1 MKYEIKNR
9 VNGSVLFSLETANL
23 KLCVEAAVGG
33 KADLHGADLS
43 GADLYGANLRGAN
56 LRGADLVGADLHGAD
71 LCGANLSGA
80 NLRSANLYGANLS
93 GANLSDANLCGAN
106 LRSTDLCGAN
116 LRSTNLRS
124 TNLSGTDLSNANLRS
139 ADLSGA
145 DLYGANL
152 SDANLSDAVNA
163 ELAFALTVIVQEG
176 DIISWKAVIDPITG
190 KKVIAK
196 LLIPKEARR
205 SNAAGRKCRAEYA
218 DVLAIIGADAGI
230 SCNNGVVAKELLIT
244 YRAGIRV
251 QADSW
256 DENRWNE
263 CSHGIHFYITRAEAE
278 AH

>member
-33 KADLHGADLS
+33 KADLHGADLV
-43 GADLYGANLRGAN
+43 GADLHGANLSNAD
-56 LRGADLVGADLHGAD
+56 LVGADLVGADLHGAD

-93 GANLSDANLCGAN
+93 GANLSD
-106 LRSTDLCGAN
+106 
-116 LRSTNLRS
+116 
-124 TNLSGTDLSNANLRS
+124 
-139 ADLSGA
+139 A

-218 DVLAIIGADAGI
+218 
-230 SCNNGVVAKELLIT
+230 
-244 YRAGIRV
+244 
-251 QADSW
+251 
-256 DENRWNE
+256 
-263 CSHGIHFYITRAEAE
+263 
-278 AH
+278 